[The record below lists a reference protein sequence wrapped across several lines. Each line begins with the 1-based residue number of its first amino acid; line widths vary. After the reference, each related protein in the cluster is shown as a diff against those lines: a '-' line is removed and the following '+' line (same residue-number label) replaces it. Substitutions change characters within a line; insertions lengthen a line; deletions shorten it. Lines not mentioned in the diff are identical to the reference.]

1 VLDVGCG
8 SGVLAMAA
16 AKLFATSALG
26 CDIDEGSV
34 RVARAN
40 ARANG
45 LLGRVDA
52 LVADGLSARRIK
64 AGQPYDLILAN
75 ILARPLTKLAM
86 PISRALAPG
95 GRVVLSGLLASQER
109 QVLGAYAL
117 VGLKLEARRA
127 RDGWLALVLAPRNRR
142 A

>member
-1 VLDVGCG
+1 
-8 SGVLAMAA
+8 MAW
-16 AKLFATSALG
+16 TSIRPVYIYGPLNYNPV
-26 CDIDEGSV
+26 EEWFFH
-34 RVARAN
+34 
-40 ARANG
+40 
-45 LLGRVDA
+45 
-52 LVADGLSARRIK
+52 RIK
-64 AGQPYDLILAN
+64 AGRPYDLILAN

-95 GRVVLSGLLASQER
+95 GRVVLSGLLESQER